1 MDTQRSGGRN
11 LASTARTIPYKDL
24 PEADYAA
31 VLQVSAYQKAW
42 RRRSPAGLSQS
53 RKALFDDSQ
62 ALSVLIGRP
71 TTPLSVMVGR
81 R

>member
-1 MDTQRSGGRN
+1 
-11 LASTARTIPYKDL
+11 
-24 PEADYAA
+24 
-31 VLQVSAYQKAW
+31 
-42 RRRSPAGLSQS
+42 LSQS